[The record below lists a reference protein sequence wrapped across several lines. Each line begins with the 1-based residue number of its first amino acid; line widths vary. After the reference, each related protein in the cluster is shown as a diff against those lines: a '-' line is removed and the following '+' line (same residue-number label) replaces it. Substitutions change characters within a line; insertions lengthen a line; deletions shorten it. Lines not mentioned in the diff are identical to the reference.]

1 MYDMQGIYDHVLQH
15 ETLRDGTR
23 MIYAPDGFGLDWKQ
37 GDMQHIALTDQW
49 KPERKNA
56 QSTVWKFTI
65 TPDGVSLKCYKK
77 SLDHETVLAI
87 AESYRRLMDL
97 IEPYEKAV
105 SA

>member
-1 MYDMQGIYDHVLQH
+1 MG
-15 ETLRDGTR
+15 LRD
-23 MIYAPDGFGLDWKQ
+23 A
-37 GDMQHIALTDQW
+37 ASSQW